1 MDLSDDRNN
10 VIAALKMHLEQL
22 EMTFLGDEPG
32 PRLILG
38 KESLPFDASAFLLSR
53 YAQAIDNSII
63 QLRRY
68 ERSLIAWSKILP
80 TLESATLETIVVD
93 YVIPTHHVAA
103 DLPQII
109 KNQIMHCAV
118 SVHAYLSGDGIP
130 TIKQGDLIKQFNRL
144 IDSDSKLS
152 QLNVALNQLW
162 CSAEAE
168 KLRERHGNIHH
179 GVERQLIGGIPY
191 VDVDPTVPEMTI
203 AGIEPPLS
211 LNEEISTID
220 AQRLAAEDAYRELAV
235 YIEVL
240 FARSSHSSSDE
251 RRQTRSDDGRPPLQ

>member
-1 MDLSDDRNN
+1 MDLSDDRSN
-10 VIAALKMHLEQL
+10 VIAVLKMHLEQL
-22 EMTFLGDEPG
+22 ETAFLGDEPS
-32 PRLILG
+32 PRLTLG

-53 YAQAIDNSII
+53 YAQAINNSII

-80 TLESATLETIVVD
+80 TLESPTLETIVVD

-130 TIKQGDLIKQFNRL
+130 KIKQGNLFKQFNRL
-144 IDSDSKLS
+144 VISDSNMS
-152 QLNVALNQLW
+152 QLNAALNRLW
-162 CSAEAE
+162 NSTEAE
-168 KLRERHGNIHH
+168 KLRDRHGNIHH
-179 GVERQLIGGIPY
+179 GVERPLIGGIPY
-191 VDVDPTVPEMTI
+191 VDVDTNIPGMTI
-203 AGIEPPLS
+203 AGIEPPLD

-220 AQRLAAEDAYRELAV
+220 AQRLAAEDAYKELV
-235 YIEVL
+235 DYTELLI
-240 FARSSHSSSDE
+240 ARSFHNSSGK
-251 RRQTRSDDGRPPLQ
+251 R